1 MAAGTAAA
9 GPVVVRRLGTP
20 RIALLTTYWLAL
32 GFLWLPLGSQVLP
45 IMIKRLVGDA
55 HKGTG
60 VAILEG
66 IGTFIAVFWQPV
78 MGAVSDRTNS
88 RFGRRK
94 PFIVIGTVGSMV
106 FLLLMILTPSSAPAA
121 SGAAVFFAPG
131 YIYLL
136 VLYFL
141 LQVSE
146 NAAQAPYQGLLPDVV
161 PEEERSRASGFV
173 GAGNLLG
180 LAIGFYVAGTFMGS
194 NRPDLALIAMAAV
207 LGASMLAVVLS
218 FPDKVK
224 PDPGLNTT
232 WREVIIGTFAISPRQ
247 YSDFLWL
254 MVSRLTIL
262 VAIAG
267 LQRYAVFY
275 FKDVFYPGS
284 GTRLDELASIAARDL
299 QVIIVLF
306 ALVVSLPAAEL
317 SHRTGRKPIILGAAL
332 VGALGTVGLIASA
345 SHILPDFM
353 ISPLSALFSP
363 HGELPANLIQ
373 ALYFGILVGVAA
385 GAFLA
390 VDWAFMMDVIPH
402 HEAGRFLGFSN
413 IATAGSGVI
422 AGFVG
427 GFLID
432 YFNGRGPIFGQPGG
446 YPATFIVYIVS
457 FVVGGVAIF
466 KVKETRGRR
475 RGAPPAVLGH

>member
-1 MAAGTAAA
+1 MAAAAA
-9 GPVVVRRLGTP
+9 PGPTTAQPRLGTVK
-20 RIALLTTYWLAL
+20 IALLTSYWLAL
-32 GFLWLPLGSQVLP
+32 GYLWLPLGSQVLP
-45 IMIKRLVGDA
+45 ILILHSVGDA

-66 IGTFIAVFWQPV
+66 VGTFIAVFWQPV

-94 PFIVIGTVGSMV
+94 PFIVVGTLGSILFLVLMV
-106 FLLLMILTPSSAPAA
+106 FTPTGR
-121 SGAAVFFAPG
+121 SGGSGMAVFLAPG
-131 YIYLL
+131 YLYLL

-161 PEEERSRASGFV
+161 PERERSRASGFV

-180 LAIGFYVAGTFMGS
+180 LAIGFYAVGTFMGS
-194 NRPDLALIAMAAV
+194 NRPDLALVSMAAV
-207 LGASMLAVVLS
+207 LAASMLVVVLV
-218 FPDKVK
+218 FPDRVK
-224 PDPGLNTT
+224 PDPGLHTS
-232 WREVIIGTFAISPRQ
+232 WRDVLVGTFAISPRK

-254 MVSRLTIL
+254 MTSRLTIL

-275 FKDVFYPGS
+275 FKDVFYPGT
-284 GTRLDELASIAARDL
+284 GAHLEQLASIAARDL
-299 QVIIVLF
+299 QVVIVLF

-317 SHRTGRKPIILGAAL
+317 SHRTGRKPIILGAAIL
-332 VGALGTVGLIASA
+332 GAMGTVGLIASPYR
-345 SHILPDFM
+345 ILPGAMIDFA
-353 ISPLSALFSP
+353 SALFS
-363 HGELPANLIQ
+363 LPPNLSQ

-390 VDWAFMMDVIPH
+390 VDWAFMMDVIPTE
-402 HEAGRFLGFSN
+402 EAGRFLGFSN

-432 YFNGRGPIFGQPGG
+432 YFNNRGHIFGQPGG
-446 YPATFIVYIVS
+446 YPATFIVYIFS
-457 FVVGGVAIF
+457 FVVGGLVIF
-466 KVKETRGRR
+466 KVRETRGRR
-475 RGAPPAVLGH
+475 RAPAG

>member
-1 MAAGTAAA
+1 MAAGT
-9 GPVVVRRLGTP
+9 PVAPAIKRLGTP

-45 IMIKRLVGDA
+45 ILILHIVGDA
-55 HKGTG
+55 NKGTG

-66 IGTFIAVFWQPV
+66 LGTFVSVFWQPV
-78 MGAVSDRTNS
+78 IGALSDRTNS

-94 PFIVIGTVGSMV
+94 PYIVVGTVGSIV
-106 FLLLMILTPSSAPAA
+106 FLAFMAVAAAHQPKDPDPAVFLAPGYLLLMA
-121 SGAAVFFAPG
+121 
-131 YIYLL
+131 
-136 VLYFL
+136 LYFL
-141 LQVSE
+141 LQLST
-146 NAAQAPYQGLLPDVV
+146 NAAQGPYQGLLPDVV

-180 LAIGFYVAGTFMGS
+180 LAIGFYAAGTFMS
-194 NRPDLALIAMAAV
+194 ISRPDLALVAMAAV
-207 LGASMLAVVLS
+207 LAGSMLAVVLG
-218 FPDKVK
+218 FPDRVK
-224 PDPGLNTT
+224 PDPKLLTS
-232 WREVIIGTFAISPRQ
+232 WRDVLIGTFQISPRK
-247 YSDFLWL
+247 YGDFLWL

-262 VAIAG
+262 IAIAG

-284 GTRLDELASIAARDL
+284 GTHREELASVAARDL
-299 QVIIVLF
+299 QVVIVLF
-306 ALVVSLPAAEL
+306 ALLVSLPAAEL

-332 VGALGTVGLIASA
+332 VGALGTVGLIVSPFPFLPGFMVSFASG
-345 SHILPDFM
+345 
-353 ISPLSALFSP
+353 LFS
-363 HGELPANLIQ
+363 LPATLSQ

-390 VDWAFMMDVIPH
+390 VDWAFMIDVIPH
-402 HEAGRFLGFSN
+402 DEAGRFLGFSN

-422 AGFVG
+422 AGFIG

-432 YFNGRGPIFGQPGG
+432 YFNGRGQIFGQPGG

-457 FVVGGVAIF
+457 FIVGGVAIF
-466 KVKETRGRR
+466 KVRETRGK
-475 RGAPPAVLGH
+475 RGSMPAAPPMGH

>member
-1 MAAGTAAA
+1 MAAGTAAVGHA
-9 GPVVVRRLGTP
+9 VERRLGTP

-45 IMIKRLVGDA
+45 IMILHIVGDA

-66 IGTFIAVFWQPV
+66 IGTFVSVFWQP
-78 MGAVSDRTNS
+78 MIGALSDRTNS

-94 PFIVIGTVGSMV
+94 PFIVVGTVGSIIFLALMV
-106 FLLLMILTPSSAPAA
+106 LTPSGQSKAP
-121 SGAAVFFAPG
+121 GAGVFLAPG
-131 YIYLL
+131 YLYLL

-141 LQVSE
+141 LQMST
-146 NAAQAPYQGLLPDVV
+146 NAAQGPYQGLLPDVV

-180 LAIGFYVAGTFMGS
+180 LAIGFYAAGTFMGI
-194 NRPDLALIAMAAV
+194 NRPDLALISMAAV
-207 LGASMLAVVLS
+207 LGASMLAVVLG

-224 PDPGLNTT
+224 PDPNLRTS
-232 WREVIIGTFAISPRQ
+232 WRDVVIGTFQISPKK

-254 MVSRLTIL
+254 MASRLTIL

-275 FKDVFYPGS
+275 FKDVFYPGK
-284 GTRLDELASIAARDL
+284 GTHLEELASIAARDL
-299 QVIIVLF
+299 QVVIVLF
-306 ALVVSLPAAEL
+306 ALLVSLPAAEL
-317 SHRTGRKPIILGAAL
+317 SHRTGRKPIILAAAL
-332 VGALGTVGLIASA
+332 VGAIGTVGLIASPFR
-345 SHILPDFM
+345 ILPDFM
-353 ISPLSALFSP
+353 INFASGIFSLPPILS
-363 HGELPANLIQ
+363 Q
-373 ALYFGILVGVAA
+373 ALYFGILVGFAA

-390 VDWAFMMDVIPH
+390 VDWAFMIDVIPND
-402 HEAGRFLGFSN
+402 EAGRFLGFSN

-432 YFNGRGPIFGQPGG
+432 YFNGRGHIFGQPGG
-446 YPATFIVYIVS
+446 YPATFMVYIVS
-457 FVVGGVAIF
+457 FIVGGAAIF
-466 KVKETRGRR
+466 KVRETRGKRR
-475 RGAPPAVLGH
+475 SSHTLVG